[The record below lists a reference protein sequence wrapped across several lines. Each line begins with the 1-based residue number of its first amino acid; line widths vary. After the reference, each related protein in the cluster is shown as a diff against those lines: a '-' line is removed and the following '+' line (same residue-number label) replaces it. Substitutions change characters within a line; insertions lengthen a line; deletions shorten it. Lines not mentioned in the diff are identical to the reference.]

1 MVHTFICLGV
11 PVAVDVNSGAVHVLD
26 KTAYDV
32 LSLLSAP
39 MPDVCPKELYE
50 KLTQYDPAMV
60 DETWQELLELQ
71 KKGLLFTDDSY
82 IDPGAAT
89 AMQQDAPI
97 KALCLHVSHD
107 CNLRCQYCFA
117 STGDFGTG
125 HRMTMDIETAKKAI
139 DFVIMRSGNRR
150 NIEVDFFGGEPLM
163 AMDTVKATV
172 DYARSLEKEHGKN
185 FRFTITTNG
194 VLLSDENI
202 EYINREMSNAVLS
215 CVRR

>member
-71 KKGLLFTDDSY
+71 KKGLRLLL
-82 IDPGAAT
+82 GA
-89 AMQQDAPI
+89 
-97 KALCLHVSHD
+97 
-107 CNLRCQYCFA
+107 
-117 STGDFGTG
+117 
-125 HRMTMDIETAKKAI
+125 
-139 DFVIMRSGNRR
+139 
-150 NIEVDFFGGEPLM
+150 
-163 AMDTVKATV
+163 
-172 DYARSLEKEHGKN
+172 
-185 FRFTITTNG
+185 
-194 VLLSDENI
+194 
-202 EYINREMSNAVLS
+202 
-215 CVRR
+215 VRRRRTKDA